1 MSVCISFFFF
11 SPHSHLVSPPLCP
24 CRLPLTRLLFSFAER
39 FVLVR
44 VVLCWVFLFF
54 WYSVWFVGS
63 GLLCVS
69 WCARVYFNVYTFLQF
84 YVCCLALRLYIY
96 MYISLAICVHTHTNA
111 LHHVFALPLRI
122 CLSCALLTSCVANV
136 QFGFLTHAS
145 RRVLI
150 HTSAIFILPQL
161 SDNDTLN
168 THEYSLTVCMSSFW
182 ILVGWHWCN

>member
-1 MSVCISFFFF
+1 MLSVSFFLVF
-11 SPHSHLVSPPLCP
+11 SLIRWLWAFMCELMCARLFQCVYISTILC
-24 CRLPLTRLLFSFAER
+24 LLFGFAA
-39 FVLVR
+39 VHICIYHSL
-44 VVLCWVFLFF
+44 
-54 WYSVWFVGS
+54 Y
-63 GLLCVS
+63 
-69 WCARVYFNVYTFLQF
+69 VY
-84 YVCCLALRLYIY
+84 
-96 MYISLAICVHTHTNA
+96 THTNA

>member
-96 MYISLAICVHTHTNA
+96 VYITRYMCTHTRT
-111 LHHVFALPLRI
+111 LSIMYLLCLFESVFLVHY
-122 CLSCALLTSCVANV
+122 SLLVSQTYNSDFSLMQVAVYSFTLQPYSFSRN
-136 QFGFLTHAS
+136 FLTMI
-145 RRVLI
+145 LWI
-150 HTSAIFILPQL
+150 HTS
-161 SDNDTLN
+161 
-168 THEYSLTVCMSSFW
+168 THSQCVWAHF
-182 ILVGWHWCN
+182 GF